1 MRQETR
7 SSERTIR
14 KQKGSAPPKG
24 PSSQDTEVTK
34 NRDITMKREEQH
46 VTQSL
51 VAGLR
56 KPGQVQ
62 Q

>member
-7 SSERTIR
+7 SSKRTIR

-24 PSSQDTEVTK
+24 PSSQDIAVTK
-34 NRDITMKREEQH
+34 NRDIAVKSEEQQ
-46 VTQSL
+46 VTQSM
-51 VAGLR
+51 VAVLE
-56 KPGQVQ
+56 KPGRVQ